1 MSTPLQTPRQ
11 RLLSLRGLLP
21 FLRPHRPMLIG
32 WLAAL
37 ALSSSATLFFP
48 VAFKHMIDQ
57 GFARGT
63 SVDRWFVLLFVVAV
77 VLDVTYQ
84 VIVFGWVYPLQ
95 TLLVSVVL
103 AIVPYVLIRGPVTRF
118 KSRR

>member
-1 MSTPLQTPRQ
+1 MSTPLPRRRAQ

-21 FLRPHRPMLIG
+21 FLRPHRPMLVG

-57 GFARGT
+57 GFARGA
-63 SVDRWFVLLFVVAV
+63 SVDRWFLAAVRGRGGARAGDRGALL
-77 VLDVTYQ
+77 
-84 VIVFGWVYPLQ
+84 
-95 TLLVSVVL
+95 SS
-103 AIVPYVLIRGPVTRF
+103 
-118 KSRR
+118 SRCSANA